1 MTRSEE
7 QLRVRT
13 ESLPVGRVR
22 LRKHI
27 VTECEQVTVPVQR
40 EEIRLEQEP
49 IGGPGTGQVAE
60 VDSVAGGAIGDPVPG
75 QVGAGDEHEVVL
87 HAERPVLRTET
98 VPVER
103 VRMGKQT
110 VPEHQQVDGQ
120 VRKEKSR
127 HRHRHRP
134 GRASSPLTRPR
145 PQGAQ
150 IEVDDTDCVGA
161 RRRDLARPVA
171 SAGPAPH
178 RAGSARDT
186 ASSHFPQPGYPMA
199 DTA

>member
-27 VTECEQVTVPVQR
+27 ITEYEQVTVPVQR

-60 VDSVAGGAIGDPVPG
+60 VDSVAGGGIGNPVPG

-103 VRMGKQT
+103 VRMGKRT
-110 VPEHQQVDGQ
+110 IPEHQQVDGQ
-120 VRKEKSR
+120 VRKEK
-127 HRHRHRP
+127 
-134 GRASSPLTRPR
+134 
-145 PQGAQ
+145 
-150 IEVDDTDCVGA
+150 IELDTDT
-161 RRRDLARPVA
+161 DTDT
-171 SAGPAPH
+171 GPGGQVP
-178 RAGSARDT
+178 R
-186 ASSHFPQPGYPMA
+186 
-199 DTA
+199 

>member
-27 VTECEQVTVPVQR
+27 VTEYEQVTVPVQR

-49 IGGPGTGQVAE
+49 IGGPGTGPVAE

-120 VRKEKSR
+120 VRKEKIELDTDTDTARAGKFPADPGHVRKEPDRGRR
-127 HRHRHRP
+127 HRLRRRSALRSRTTCSERRP
-134 GRASSPLTRPR
+134 G
-145 PQGAQ
+145 
-150 IEVDDTDCVGA
+150 
-161 RRRDLARPVA
+161 
-171 SAGPAPH
+171 SA
-178 RAGSARDT
+178 
-186 ASSHFPQPGYPMA
+186 PGRQCS
-199 DTA
+199 

>member
-49 IGGPGTGQVAE
+49 IGGPGTGPVAE
-60 VDSVAGGAIGDPVPG
+60 VDSVAGGAIGDPVPR

-120 VRKEKSR
+120 VRKEK
-127 HRHRHRP
+127 
-134 GRASSPLTRPR
+134 
-145 PQGAQ
+145 
-150 IEVDDTDCVGA
+150 IELDTDT
-161 RRRDLARPVA
+161 DT
-171 SAGPAPH
+171 GPGGQVP
-178 RAGSARDT
+178 R
-186 ASSHFPQPGYPMA
+186 
-199 DTA
+199 